1 MESATFGHV
10 REDGLVE
17 LPTGVA
23 LQFQLIA
30 PPPRNQHSGVTA
42 TRDGK
47 LAVCLHPWSWLGG
60 RMNDPVLHSLT
71 GVLQEQ
77 GYHILRYNSRAVGRS
92 TGRASFTGFDEG
104 KDLEAIVQWA
114 AREVKDVSTV
124 VIIGYSH
131 GALITT
137 LHPTL
142 DQDPPPF
149 KLAYVLLSYPLG
161 TRGILTRFKGSYY
174 EQKLDELVSAGK
186 SKVLIAFGGHD
197 EFTAFGKYNAWAAQ
211 LESKAFE
218 EPDTGEKVLR
228 VLAVPGAS
236 HFWLDETHDTLCA
249 ELSSW
254 LSSLYVPNS
263 ASGA

>member
-1 MESATFGHV
+1 
-10 REDGLVE
+10 
-17 LPTGVA
+17 
-23 LQFQLIA
+23 
-30 PPPRNQHSGVTA
+30 
-42 TRDGK
+42 
-47 LAVCLHPWSWLGG
+47 
-60 RMNDPVLHSLT
+60 MNDPVLHSLT

-92 TGRASFTGFDEG
+92 TGWASFTGFDEG
-104 KDLEAIVQWA
+104 RDLEAIVQWVV
-114 AREVKDVSTV
+114 REVKDVVISTV

-142 DQDPPPF
+142 DQDRLPF

-174 EQKLDELVSAGK
+174 QQKLDDLVSSGK
-186 SKVLIAFGGHD
+186 SKVLVAFGGHD

-211 LESKAFE
+211 LQSKAFE

-228 VLAVPGAS
+228 VLAVPDAS
-236 HFWLDETHDTLCA
+236 HFWLDETHDILCA

-254 LSSLYVPNS
+254 LSSL
-263 ASGA
+263 